1 MEELYLEYFGVDTAP
16 SNFERLEYLATKE
29 IGSIINRTPAEEE
42 DIYED
47 YLKAIA
53 EQINFFY
60 ENDDLLSTSGDGAS
74 LGKYREGSSSVKASQ
89 STRISPMSYKILL
102 DIGLLYSGV
111 RVW

>member
-16 SNFERLEYLATKE
+16 SNFERLEYLATIELK
-29 IGSIINRTPAEEE
+29 SIINRTPDEEE

-47 YLKAIA
+47 YQKAIV

-60 ENDDLLSTSGDGAS
+60 ENDDLLSTGSDGAS
-74 LGKYREGSSSVKASQ
+74 LGKYKEGSSSEKSSQ
-89 STRISPMSYKILL
+89 GSRISPMSYKILL